1 VRLFL
6 ESRYR
11 KLQRGLPQTIF
22 WCPECKG
29 DRRRRK
35 DCAHCGGAGKLSE
48 ESVQELIGRRLLPAF
63 KARTGLF
70 HGAGREDRDVLM
82 LGRGRPF
89 VYEVVGARNLDVD
102 LEALRLE
109 IQARSAGAL
118 ELAPFVRVS
127 RKRVP
132 YWKEAHFDKVY
143 RAEVLLAAPVE
154 PARLQEA
161 AAFRGGIVQRTPQRV
176 AHRRAD
182 LDRQRQVRVLSLREL
197 DGGRLEVR
205 VQCQHGTYAA
215 VAGGPAR
222 HAVHLSGARCRG
234 GALRRRARRA
244 PAGAGQLRRPAG
256 HCQTQV
262 VLHLVRL
269 SARLVACGSGAS
281 GSSGSRMPGS
291 DAASS
296 G

>member
-1 VRLFL
+1 VESPAPVPAADGPGPAGPKPRARLFL

-29 DRRRRK
+29 DKRRRK
-35 DCAHCGGAGKLSE
+35 DCAHCAGAGKLSE

-143 RAEVLLAAPVE
+143 RAEVTLAETVE

-161 AAFRGGIVQRTPQRV
+161 AAFRGAIVQRTPQRV

-182 LDRQRQVRVLSLREL
+182 LDRKRQVRVLSLGEL
-197 DGGRLEVR
+197 EGGRLEVR
-205 VQCQHGTYAA
+205 VQCQHGTYVKEWISGDESRTQPSLASLLGTQCTCQ
-215 VAGGPAR
+215 VLD
-222 HAVHLSGARCRG
+222 VEEVLSDDVPGE
-234 GALRRRARRA
+234 
-244 PAGAGQLRRPAG
+244 
-256 HCQTQV
+256 
-262 VLHLVRL
+262 RL
-269 SARLVACGSGAS
+269 PE
-281 GSSGSRMPGS
+281 MPRE
-291 DAASS
+291 
-296 G
+296 